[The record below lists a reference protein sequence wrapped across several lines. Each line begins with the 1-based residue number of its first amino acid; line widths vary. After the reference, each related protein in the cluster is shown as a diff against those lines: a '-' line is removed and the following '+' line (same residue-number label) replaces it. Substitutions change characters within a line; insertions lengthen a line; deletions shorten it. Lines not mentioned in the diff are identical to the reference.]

1 MNFVF
6 VIYALFI
13 LLIFNS
19 MTQRFCLK
27 LEMNQNKQT
36 TVFRFIN
43 IMILILLV
51 SSYVKVLNEIGR
63 ASCRERVEIWVCV
76 GSVAVGVWCG
86 EWYAAVDVRGV
97 RR

>member
-51 SSYVKVLNEIGR
+51 SSYVKVLNAI
-63 ASCRERVEIWVCV
+63 S
-76 GSVAVGVWCG
+76 
-86 EWYAAVDVRGV
+86 
-97 RR
+97 

>member
-36 TVFRFIN
+36 SVFRFIN

-51 SSYVKVLNEIGR
+51 SSYVKVLNAI
-63 ASCRERVEIWVCV
+63 S
-76 GSVAVGVWCG
+76 
-86 EWYAAVDVRGV
+86 
-97 RR
+97 